1 MVQLGETF
9 CTGPP
14 AAWLPSHAIPS
25 PAHMAWLAQ
34 SLLLVLRGSSCPDS
48 APRALELEC
57 RVMAHWIGCSA
68 ETEPG
73 EASTGD
79 AALSSSQRESLAE
92 LFLRGAPK
100 LAALPASTA
109 PPPGAAN
116 PRSADGAAAA
126 EEEGAADACEQN
138 ARLGGDWALV
148 TTLVA
153 TQPALTG
160 AQPSLTCRNTSYLP
174 YRACTNPCGQHSFR
188 RTGCSAHSQETKLL
202 GLAKY
207 TYCPQYLGTCTLQL
221 VIVRVT
227 LASSLA

>member
-1 MVQLGETF
+1 MVQRSETF

-14 AAWLPSHAIPS
+14 ADWLPSHAIPS
-25 PAHMAWLAQ
+25 PAHMAWLAH

-48 APRALELEC
+48 AHRALELEC

-79 AALSSSQRESLAE
+79 AALSASQRESIAE
-92 LFLRGAPK
+92 LFLRGAPE

-126 EEEGAADACEQN
+126 EEEGAAEVCERN
-138 ARLGGDWALV
+138 ARLGDDWALV
-148 TTLVA
+148 MTLVA
-153 TQPALTG
+153 AQPALTG
-160 AQPSLTCRNTSYLP
+160 AQPLCTYRNTNYLP
-174 YRACTNPCGQHSFR
+174 YHACKMFVGSIQVG
-188 RTGCSAHSQETKLL
+188 RTGCSVLW
-202 GLAKY
+202 
-207 TYCPQYLGTCTLQL
+207 
-221 VIVRVT
+221 
-227 LASSLA
+227 